1 MMRALIHR
9 HHVLDAQ
16 LKQAI
21 NKMHPYVISADGTEV
36 LNSDLTQDDSIG
48 RLSGPQSLPFFDG
61 SVPAHAALP
70 KKYAAPSGIG
80 AAKLVQ

>member
-1 MMRALIHR
+1 MR
-9 HHVLDAQ
+9 DAQ

-21 NKMHPYVISADGTEV
+21 IKMHPYVISADDTEV